1 MCSIKRWVGV
11 MKPLVYSLQHF
22 LYALYDF
29 VHFIDQTNLRKKSH
43 CIEEAYV
50 PYFHTIYGFWFTC
63 HSDFLLFVVVFVYSI
78 VWFLFYVEFVLI
90 FRCCC
95 LFSRQRDTRKK
106 RLKKKTFKTQNKTSS
121 MTFGFGFFAGKVTL
135 N

>member
-29 VHFIDQTNLRKKSH
+29 VHFIDQTNLQIKSH

-50 PYFHTIYGFWFTC
+50 PYFRTIYGFWFTC
-63 HSDFLLFVVVFVYSI
+63 HSDFLLFFVVVFVYSI

-106 RLKKKTFKTQNKTSS
+106 RLKKTFKTQNKTSS
-121 MTFGFGFFAGKVTL
+121 MTFGFGFLLEK
-135 N
+135 